1 MNSELKRKSYLQVKA
16 MLDAGQHVWVTL
28 GKVGTD
34 SERQAVVTSCIP
46 SWGLANLYVRDPHGH
61 VEFIGTWELK

>member
-1 MNSELKRKSYLQVKA
+1 MNSELKRKNYTQIKA
-16 MLDAGQHVWVTL
+16 LLDRGADLRVTL

-34 SERQAVVTSCIP
+34 SEREAQVVGAIP
-46 SWGLANLYVRDPHGH
+46 KWGLAMLHVYDPNHH